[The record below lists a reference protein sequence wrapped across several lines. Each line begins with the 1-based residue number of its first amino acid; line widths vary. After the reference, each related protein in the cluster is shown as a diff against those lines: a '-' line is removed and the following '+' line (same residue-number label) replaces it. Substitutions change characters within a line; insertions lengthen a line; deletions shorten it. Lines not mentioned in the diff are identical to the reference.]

1 MGKTIKWIGFIGVG
15 LIVIIAAVL
24 LLAPMFVDIQQY
36 KPQIEQKVSEA
47 TGRPF
52 TLDGDLQL
60 SLFPWA
66 GLSFSDLHLGNPP
79 GFEQKDL
86 LFVKSFDVKVK
97 LLPLLFKDIQ
107 VKRFV
112 LKGPRIA
119 LEKAK
124 DGRVNWEGIG
134 KPAPSKEKVAPPEKG
149 SPEGLSLKALVV
161 GEFTITEGSVI
172 WIDHSKG
179 ERKEISDVT
188 LRLQDVSLDR
198 PIQLAF
204 SALLDENPVSL
215 KGSVGPGGKDLGKG
229 TVPLNISVNALKQVD
244 MDVKGRIMN
253 PATAPRFDL
262 AISVS
267 SFSPRK
273 LVAALGQAFPI
284 ITADPDVLKRVAF
297 HANLKGDPRNISISD
312 GILDL
317 DESRMTFFIKAGDFS
332 KPDVTFDLNIDTID
346 LDRYLPPPGEKKPA
360 DEKKTSG
367 GETPEKKKIDYTPL
381 RRVVL
386 NGTMK
391 VGEIKVGNARI
402 QDLNLKITG
411 KKGIFHLDPVTL
423 KLYEGDVSAKGTLDV
438 RKETPKSNIELQAK
452 GVQAGPLLQ
461 DILDKDFLKGTANT
475 DVSLRMAGD
484 DAERIKK
491 TLTGKGDFL
500 FKDGAIKGIDLPGMV
515 RNVKAAF
522 GLAEKVEEKPRTD
535 FSELHVPFTITNGVV
550 KTSGTTLKS
559 PLLRVMT
566 AGEANLIH
574 ETLDFKVEPKFVATI
589 KGQEDIMKRSGVVVP
604 VLVTGTFS
612 APKFRPDLKGMLK
625 KGLEGELP
633 EPSELKEILKD
644 RSKLKEKTKALEK
657 KAKELIKGF
666 PFGRIGGQNKK

>member
-1 MGKTIKWIGFIGVG
+1 MSKAIKWIFFIGAG
-15 LIVIIAAVL
+15 LIVIIVAVL
-24 LLAPMFVDIQQY
+24 VLAPMFVDIRQY
-36 KPQIEQKVSEA
+36 KPQIEQKLSEA

-52 TLDGDLQL
+52 TVGGDLRL

-119 LEKAK
+119 LEKTK
-124 DGRVNWEGIG
+124 DGRASWEGIG
-134 KPAPSKEKVAPPEKG
+134 EPPPSKEKVPSPEKEP
-149 SPEGLSLKALVV
+149 SERLSLKGLVV

-172 WIDHSKG
+172 WINHSKG
-179 ERKEISDVT
+179 ERKEVSDLT

-204 SALLDENPVSL
+204 SARLDEKPVSL
-215 KGSVGPGGKDLGKG
+215 KGSVGPVGKDLGKG

-253 PATAPRFDL
+253 PATDPRFDI
-262 AISVS
+262 AVSVS

-273 LVAALGQAFPI
+273 LVAALDQAFPV
-284 ITADPDVLKRVAF
+284 ITADPDVLNRVAF
-297 HANLKGDPRNISISD
+297 NANLKGDPRNISISD
-312 GILDL
+312 GTLDL
-317 DESRMTFFIKAGDFS
+317 DESRMTFLIKAGDFS
-332 KPDVTFDLNIDTID
+332 KPDVAFDLNIDKID
-346 LDRYLPPPGEKKPA
+346 LDRYLPPPAEKKPA
-360 DEKKTSG
+360 DEKKTIRV
-367 GETPEKKKIDYTPL
+367 ETPKKKKIDYAPL

-391 VGEIKVGNARI
+391 AGDIKVGNARI
-402 QDLNLKITG
+402 QNLNLKVTG
-411 KKGIFHLDPVTL
+411 KKGIFQLDPVML
-423 KLYEGDVSAKGTLDV
+423 KLYEGNVSAKGTLDV
-438 RKETPKSNIELQAK
+438 RKETPQTNIELQAN
-452 GVQAGPLLQ
+452 GIQAGPLLE
-461 DILDKDFLKGTANT
+461 DILDKDFLEGTTSAE
-475 DVSLRMAGD
+475 VGLYMAGD
-484 DAERIKK
+484 DAQKIKK
-491 TLTGKGDFL
+491 SLTGKGDFL
-500 FKDGAIKGIDLPGMV
+500 FKNGAVKGIDLPGMV
-515 RNVKAAF
+515 RNVKATF
-522 GLAEKVEEKPRTD
+522 GLAEKVEERPRTD
-535 FSELHVPFTITNGVV
+535 FSELQVPFIITNGVV

-566 AGEANLIH
+566 TGEANLVK
-574 ETLDFKVEPKFVATI
+574 ETLDFRVEPKFVATL
-589 KGQEDIMKRSGVVVP
+589 KGQEDIMEHTGITVP

-612 APKFRPDLKGMLK
+612 APRFRPDLEGFLK
-625 KGLEGELP
+625 KGLEGEIP
-633 EPSELKEILKD
+633 EASELKEILED
-644 RSKLKEKTKALEK
+644 RSKLKEKTKSLEK

-666 PFGRIGGQNKK
+666 PFGQPGD

>member
-1 MGKTIKWIGFIGVG
+1 MSKAIKWIFFIGAG
-15 LIVIIAAVL
+15 LIVIIVAVL
-24 LLAPMFVDIQQY
+24 ILAPMFVDIQQY
-36 KPQIEQKVSEA
+36 KPQIEQNVSEA

-52 TLDGDLQL
+52 ILDGDLQL

-119 LEKAK
+119 LERTK
-124 DGRVNWEGIG
+124 DGRASWEGIG
-134 KPAPSKEKVAPPEKG
+134 KPAPSKEKVPPPEKEP
-149 SPEGLSLKALVV
+149 PEELSLKALVV

-179 ERKEISDVT
+179 DRKEISDVT
-188 LRLQDVSLDR
+188 LQLQNVSLDR

-204 SALLDENPVSL
+204 SARLDENPVSL
-215 KGSVGPGGKDLGKG
+215 KGSVGPVGKDLGKG
-229 TVPLNISVNALKQVD
+229 TIPLDISINALKQVD

-253 PATAPRFDL
+253 PASDPRFDL

-267 SFSPRK
+267 PFSPRK
-273 LVAALGQAFPI
+273 LMAAMDQAFPV
-284 ITADPDVLKRVAF
+284 ITADPDVLNQVAF
-297 HANLKGDPRNISISD
+297 NANLKGGPRNISISD
-312 GILDL
+312 ATLDL
-317 DESRMTFFIKAGDFS
+317 DESRMNFFIKAGDFS
-332 KPDVTFDLNIDTID
+332 RPNVAFDLNLDKID
-346 LDRYLPPPGEKKPA
+346 LDRYLPPPAEKKSA
-360 DEKKTSG
+360 DEEKMAG
-367 GETPEKKKIDYTPL
+367 VETPEKKKIDYAPL
-381 RRVVL
+381 RRIIL
-386 NGTMK
+386 NGAMK
-391 VGEIKVGNARI
+391 AGEVKVSKARI
-402 QDLNLKITG
+402 QDLNFKVTG
-411 KKGIFHLDPVTL
+411 KNGVFHMDPVTL
-423 KLYEGDVSAKGTLDV
+423 RLYQGKMSAKGTFDV
-438 RKETPKSNIELQAK
+438 RTETPQSNMELQAN
-452 GVQAGPLLQ
+452 GIQAGPLLQ
-461 DILDKDFLKGTANT
+461 DIQDKDFLEGTANAELT
-475 DVSLRMAGD
+475 LRMAGD

-522 GLAEKVEEKPRTD
+522 GLVEKVEEKPRTD

-566 AGEANLIH
+566 AGEANLIQ
-574 ETLDFKVEPKFVATI
+574 ETLDFRVEPKFVATL
-589 KGQEDIMKRSGVVVP
+589 KGQEDIMEYTGITVP

-612 APKFRPDLKGMLK
+612 SPKFRPDLEGILK
-625 KGLEGELP
+625 KRLEGEIP
-633 EPSELKEILKD
+633 EPTELKEILED
-644 RSKLKEKTKALEK
+644 RSKLKEKTKALEE
-657 KAKELIKGF
+657 KAKELIKGL
-666 PFGRIGGQNKK
+666 PFGRSGD

>member
-1 MGKTIKWIGFIGVG
+1 MSKAIKWIVFIGAG
-15 LIVIIAAVL
+15 LIVITAAVL
-24 LLAPMFVDIQQY
+24 ILAPMFVDIQQY

-97 LLPLLFKDIQ
+97 LFPLIFKDIQ

-112 LKGPRIA
+112 LKGARIA
-119 LEKAK
+119 LERTK
-124 DGRVNWEGIG
+124 DGRASWEGIG
-134 KPAPSKEKVAPPEKG
+134 KPAPSKEKLASPEKEPPEKF
-149 SPEGLSLKALVV
+149 SLKALVV

-179 ERKEISDVT
+179 VRKEVSDVT

-204 SALLDENPVSL
+204 SARLDEKPVSL
-215 KGSVGPGGKDLGKG
+215 KGSVGPVGKDLAKG
-229 TVPLNISVNALKQVD
+229 TVPLDISVNALKEVD
-244 MDVKGRIMN
+244 MDVKGRIIN
-253 PATAPRFDL
+253 PAAGPRFDL
-262 AISVS
+262 AVSVS

-273 LVAALGQAFPI
+273 LVAALDQAFPV
-284 ITADPDVLKRVAF
+284 ITADPDVLNRVAF
-297 HANLKGDPRNISISD
+297 NANLKGDPRNISISE
-312 GILDL
+312 GTLDL
-317 DESRMTFFIKAGDFS
+317 DESRMNFFIKAGDFS
-332 KPDVTFDLNIDTID
+332 RPDVTFDLNIDTID
-346 LDRYLPPPGEKKPA
+346 LDRYLPPPGKKEA
-360 DEKKTSG
+360 DDEKKTSRV
-367 GETPEKKKIDYTPL
+367 EAPEKKKIDYTPL

-391 VGEIKVGNARI
+391 VGAIKVGNARI
-402 QDLNLKITG
+402 QNLNLKVTG
-411 KKGIFHLDPVTL
+411 KKGIFQLDPVTL
-423 KLYEGDVSAKGTLDV
+423 KLYEGNVSAKGMLNV
-438 RKETPKSNIELQAK
+438 RKETPKSNIELQAN
-452 GVQAGPLLQ
+452 GIQAGPLLQ
-461 DILDKDFLKGTANT
+461 DILDKDILKGTANAE
-475 DVSLRMAGD
+475 VSLHMAGD
-484 DAERIKK
+484 DAQRIKK
-491 TLTGKGDFL
+491 SLTGKGDFL
-500 FKDGAIKGIDLPGMV
+500 FKNGAIKGIDLPGMV

-574 ETLDFKVEPKFVATI
+574 ETLDFKVEPKFVATL
-589 KGQEDIMKRSGVVVP
+589 KGQEDIMDYTGITVP

-612 APKFRPDLKGMLK
+612 SPKFRPDLEGILK
-625 KGLEGELP
+625 KGLEGEIP
-633 EPSELKEILKD
+633 EPSELKEILED
-644 RSKLKEKTKALEK
+644 RSKLKEKTKALEE
-657 KAKELIKGF
+657 KAKELIKGL
-666 PFGRIGGQNKK
+666 PFGR